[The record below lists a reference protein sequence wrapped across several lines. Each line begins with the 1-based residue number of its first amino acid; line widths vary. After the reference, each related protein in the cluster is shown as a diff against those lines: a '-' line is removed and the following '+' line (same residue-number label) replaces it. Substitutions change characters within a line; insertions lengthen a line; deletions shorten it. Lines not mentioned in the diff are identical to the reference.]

1 MLRAIGATRRQVAM
15 MVILEGVIIGLLGAA
30 VGVPLGI
37 VWTEILHQ
45 LFPDVLTA
53 GVTISLSGVT
63 IAAAGAV
70 IASLVASLLPALAAS
85 RLSPLEA
92 MGSMAEVPPSGPPI
106 GWAVL
111 GGLLILIDPII
122 FFGPVESVLARAGVA
137 APESVAT
144 LLRFYAHFIVGLEG
158 TFIGFFLLAP
168 LLVWT
173 IERSFAPALGKLF
186 RLPTSLLRQQL
197 SSGLWRAAG
206 AGAALM
212 VGLAVL
218 IVMTTQGIS
227 MLDGWKI
234 PDKFP
239 DIFLVSFRL
248 GGLAPDQVQT
258 LSETPGIS
266 RFPDGKPQL
275 MPIAIAVSGLGNNP
289 LALMGAMLSPNAN
302 STMFFGFPPHVG
314 LEMMELDFR
323 DNDGHSVSRDQQKI
337 YAQRA
342 EEQLAAGRNVIVTE
356 DYRRRNHAKY
366 GDPIAFYS
374 NGTKY
379 EYTIC
384 GIVWSPGLDVIV
396 AMFDLER
403 QMDQRT
409 VGMVFGS
416 IDDARRD
423 FGQDH
428 VNLFAA
434 NLEIGQDKT
443 KLMDQ
448 IRQRQGDLSIKAG
461 DVRQIK
467 DSIDRTFRHLLA
479 LVTTVAFAAMAVAS
493 MGVTNTIMASIRSRR
508 WQLGVLRAIGL
519 CGGELLRLVLAEA
532 ILLGVVGLLLGLG
545 AGAMLT
551 LVDRQLSAGV
561 LGYLPPLV
569 VPWGYI
575 AIGVGT
581 VMIVSV
587 AAALWPAISI
597 SRTEPLELLQAGRA
611 SA

>member
-1 MLRAIGATRRQVAM
+1 
-15 MVILEGVIIGLLGAA
+15 
-30 VGVPLGI
+30 
-37 VWTEILHQ
+37 
-45 LFPDVLTA
+45 
-53 GVTISLSGVT
+53 
-63 IAAAGAV
+63 
-70 IASLVASLLPALAAS
+70 
-85 RLSPLEA
+85 
-92 MGSMAEVPPSGPPI
+92 MADVPPGGPPV

-122 FFGPVESVLARAGVA
+122 FFGPVEGVLARAGVA

-158 TFIGFFLLAP
+158 TFVGFFLLAP

-248 GGLAPDQVQT
+248 GGLAPDQVEK

-266 RFPDGKPQL
+266 HFPDGKPQL

-302 STMFFGFPPHVG
+302 STMFFGFPPRVG

-323 DNDGHSVSRDQQKI
+323 DNDGRSVSRDDQKI

-342 EEQLAAGRNVIVTE
+342 EEQLAAGRHVIVTE

-434 NLEIGQDKT
+434 NMEVGLDKA

-448 IRQRQGDLSIKAG
+448 IRLRQGDLSIKAG

-532 ILLGVVGLLLGLG
+532 ILLGVAGLLLGLG

-581 VMIVSV
+581 VMLVSV
-587 AAALWPAISI
+587 GAALWPAISI
-597 SRTEPLELLQAGRA
+597 ARTEPLELLQAGRA
-611 SA
+611 SG